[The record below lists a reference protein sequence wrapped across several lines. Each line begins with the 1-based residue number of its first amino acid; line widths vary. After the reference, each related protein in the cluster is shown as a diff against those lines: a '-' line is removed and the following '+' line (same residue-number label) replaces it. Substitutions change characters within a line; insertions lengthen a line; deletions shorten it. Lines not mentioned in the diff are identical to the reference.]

1 MNSKIE
7 SIINAT
13 VGLSSFEVNSVL
25 GALRYN
31 LLFRALTKTIALLP
45 DLPEEG
51 SGNEPHAQFEKN
63 MRNPEITRAAA
74 PLIGMADRIQE
85 ALEEY
90 GTQPPSTFETV
101 LGFALERVPSRAQF
115 QREYEIR
122 KIRGQEPAGGVRRFV
137 DDQMRQAES
146 RRAVLLAKGEAA
158 VTTLNRID
166 GTDEDIGEDVVD
178 ALVIKAEDKLRSRW
192 YAQDDRSTQSTLS
205 DEQQKEAAG
214 SRNLIGAA
222 MDFLSMD
229 APEVPTSRGVPQVK
243 VEKLEY
249 QHPLFTRPSPEDEFV
264 ASVKS

>member
-101 LGFALERVPSRAQF
+101 LGFALERVPSRAQLT
-115 QREYEIR
+115 R
-122 KIRGQEPAGGVRRFV
+122 VRN
-137 DDQMRQAES
+137 Q
-146 RRAVLLAKGEAA
+146 
-158 VTTLNRID
+158 
-166 GTDEDIGEDVVD
+166 
-178 ALVIKAEDKLRSRW
+178 EDKGTRTCRGCPAFCRRPDASGRVPACSTAGQGRSGGHD
-192 YAQDDRSTQSTLS
+192 A
-205 DEQQKEAAG
+205 EQN
-214 SRNLIGAA
+214 R
-222 MDFLSMD
+222 
-229 APEVPTSRGVPQVK
+229 R
-243 VEKLEY
+243 
-249 QHPLFTRPSPEDEFV
+249 HR
-264 ASVKS
+264 